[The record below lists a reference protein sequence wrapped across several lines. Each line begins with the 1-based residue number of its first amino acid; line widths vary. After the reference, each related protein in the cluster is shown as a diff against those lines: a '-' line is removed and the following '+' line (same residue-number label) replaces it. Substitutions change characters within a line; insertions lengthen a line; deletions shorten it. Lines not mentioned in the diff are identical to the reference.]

1 MSLQISL
8 RNVPEEV
15 WLGQWAVRSAVL
27 LATALSFPGV
37 VVPVTTPSL
46 GHR

>member
-27 LATALSFPGV
+27 LATALSFPEWSYLL
-37 VVPVTTPSL
+37 PPR
-46 GHR
+46 H